1 MQKLTKAILVSS
13 LALAGCCGRTLSV
26 ARPVAVKCPVVVVQ
40 SEVEPQVIA
49 MVFVSM
55 TRHVHV
61 DSLLYLSGLDVLP
74 KLKLYDYN
82 GCSPFRDSWCKIVKG
97 GRSFLGNIEQRCK
110 MEVSESERDDRVVW
124 ATFYCSDVFPRSYPV
139 SFELYKG
146 LVADLRTSIADNA
159 SIGDSQGIEYPVGSR
174 WFDDIKCLGTD
185 VTAVPDM
192 SVLLSA
198 YNGTGFSP
206 AYVFYRGEVNNPVK
220 CSDWAFFRL
229 WTRSVKLR
237 EGITM
242 DEFRKEVEAKMSE
255 CTKLFA
261 SDSQWE
267 FRLVC
272 WDAVSNKSDSTGEP
286 RPAAASERSR

>member
-1 MQKLTKAILVSS
+1 MQKLTKAILGLS

-82 GCSPFRDSWCKIVKG
+82 GCPPFRNSCKIVKG
-97 GRSFLGNIEQRCK
+97 GRSFLSDIEQRCN
-110 MEVSESERDDRVVW
+110 MEVSESERDDQVVW
-124 ATFYCSDVFPRSYPV
+124 ATFYRSDMIPQSYPV

-146 LVADLRTSIADNA
+146 LVADLRTSIDNNV
-159 SIGDSQGIEYPVGSR
+159 SIDDCQGIEYPVGCR

-198 YNGTGFSP
+198 YDGTGYSP
-206 AYVFYRGEVNNPVK
+206 ACVFYRGEVNNPVK

-229 WTRSVKLR
+229 WTERVKLK
-237 EGITM
+237 EEITM
-242 DEFRKEVEAKMSE
+242 DEFRKEVESKMSE
-255 CTKLFA
+255 CAKRYA
-261 SDSQWE
+261 SDFQWE

-272 WDAVSNKSDSTGEP
+272 WDAVSNKSDSAGGP

>member
-1 MQKLTKAILVSS
+1 MKKLTKVILVST
-13 LALAGCCGRTLSV
+13 LALAGGCGRTLSV
-26 ARPVAVKCPVVVVQ
+26 ARPRTVKCPVVFVQ

-49 MVFVSM
+49 MTFVSM
-55 TRHVHV
+55 TRHIHV
-61 DSLLYLSGLDVLP
+61 NSLLYLSGRDALS
-74 KLKLYDYN
+74 KLRLYDYN
-82 GCSPFRDSWCKIVKG
+82 GCPPFRDSWCKIVKG

-110 MEVSESERDDRVVW
+110 MEVSESERDDQVVW
-124 ATFYCSDVFPRSYPV
+124 VTFYRSDMIPQSYPV

-146 LVADLRTSIADNA
+146 LVADLRMSIDDNA

-198 YNGTGFSP
+198 YDGTGFSP

-255 CTKLFA
+255 CTKLFV

-272 WDAVSNKSDSTGEP
+272 WDSVTNKLD
-286 RPAAASERSR
+286 

>member
-1 MQKLTKAILVSS
+1 MQKLAKAILVSS

-49 MVFVSM
+49 MAFVSM

-61 DSLLYLSGLDVLP
+61 DSLLYLSGRDVLP
-74 KLKLYDYN
+74 KLKLYDYS
-82 GCSPFRDSWCKIVKG
+82 GCPPFRDSWCKIVKG

-110 MEVSESERDDRVVW
+110 MEVSESERDDQVVW
-124 ATFYCSDVFPRSYPV
+124 VTFYRSDMIPQSYPV
-139 SFELYKG
+139 SFELYKS
-146 LVADLRTSIADNA
+146 LVADLRTSIDDNA
-159 SIGDSQGIEYPVGSR
+159 SIDDCQGIEYPVGCR
-174 WFDDIKCLGTD
+174 WFDDIKCLGAD

-272 WDAVSNKSDSTGEP
+272 WDSVTNKRD
-286 RPAAASERSR
+286 